1 MNPRRLVLL
10 AACGLALLPMTPAAR
25 AQEATPSPSASPTP
39 SPTPTEPCVPDA
51 PDGYERVVD
60 LTFPVRGK
68 VAFSDD
74 YDQTRS
80 GGRRHQG
87 TDIVADKLQT
97 VHAALGGKVEV
108 ATGIDGPMP
117 TYGYYL
123 RIRHDDGTSA
133 SYVHINNDTPGTDDG
148 LGGVGWAY
156 APGIEPGARVERGQW
171 IAYVGDSGNAESTVP
186 HLHFELADPDLDDPC
201 LADPSYLDKTR
212 LNPYPSLVDA
222 RERNDFPPE
231 PPAPDPSGIRRVAG
245 ASRVLTAHAISR
257 TAYEP
262 GVRAV
267 IVVPEG
273 SYAEALVAAPLAGL
287 LQAPILL
294 GARDGLG
301 AAGVEEVER
310 LDAPNAYVIG
320 RTDQLGDDV
329 VEDLR
334 GAGVRNVARIAEP
347 DAYALSAR
355 MAEEIRSYREAPRL
369 ERVFLALGEHADP
382 ARAWPDALSVGA
394 LAAVTKS
401 PVLLTRPDV
410 IPAPVRAALQN
421 LEPPLVQ
428 VIGGTGAIGETVAD
442 AAADAANADVERL
455 SGSNRYATS
464 VAVTRQAVR
473 EGLTSG
479 EIWLATGHA
488 FPDALAAGPAAAS
501 LGAPLLLIDGRE
513 PGGAPEPDA
522 WLRANR
528 DDLDQATIVGGASA
542 ITDAVRRHLAVLL
555 D

>member
-1 MNPRRLVLL
+1 
-10 AACGLALLPMTPAAR
+10 
-25 AQEATPSPSASPTP
+25 
-39 SPTPTEPCVPDA
+39 
-51 PDGYERVVD
+51 
-60 LTFPVRGK
+60 
-68 VAFSDD
+68 
-74 YDQTRS
+74 
-80 GGRRHQG
+80 
-87 TDIVADKLQT
+87 
-97 VHAALGGKVEV
+97 V
-108 ATGIDGPMP
+108 ATGFDGPMP
-117 TYGYYL
+117 SYGYYL

-148 LGGVGWAY
+148 LGGVEWAY
-156 APGIEPGARVERGQW
+156 APGIEPGERVERGQW
-171 IAYVGDSGNAESTVP
+171 IAYVGDSGNAEGTVS

-231 PPAPDPSGIRRVAG
+231 PPAPDAFPVRRVAG

-257 TAYEP
+257 EAYEP

-294 GARDGLG
+294 SARDGLG
-301 AAGVEEVER
+301 RDGIDEVER
-310 LDAPNAYVIG
+310 LDAANAYVVG
-320 RTDQLGDDV
+320 RTDQLGADV
-329 VEDLR
+329 VDDLR
-334 GAGVRNVARIAEP
+334 DAGVRNVARIAEP
-347 DAYALSAR
+347 DPYALSAR

-369 ERVFLALGEHADP
+369 ERVFLALGEHSDP

-401 PVLLTRPDV
+401 PVLLT
-410 IPAPVRAALQN
+410 APVSLPAVVREALEE
-421 LEPPLVQ
+421 LAPSLVQ
-428 VIGGTGAIGETVAD
+428 VVGGTGAIGPDVAE
-442 AAADAANADVERL
+442 AAADAAGADVERL

-464 VAVTRQAVR
+464 VAVTGEAVR

-479 EIWLATGHA
+479 DIWLATGHA

-513 PGGAPEPDA
+513 PGGAPEPDG
-522 WLRANR
+522 WLGANR
-528 DDLDQATIVGGASA
+528 HDLDQAAVVGGSSA
-542 ITDAVRRHLAVLL
+542 ITDAVRRHLAELL
-555 D
+555 GG